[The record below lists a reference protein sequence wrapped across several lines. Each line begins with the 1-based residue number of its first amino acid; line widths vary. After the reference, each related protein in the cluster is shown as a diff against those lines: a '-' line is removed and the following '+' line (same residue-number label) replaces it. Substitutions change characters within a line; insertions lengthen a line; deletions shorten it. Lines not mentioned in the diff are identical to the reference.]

1 MKSSHVLPA
10 SKASSSREIL
20 EMKPLSTHQTPA
32 TTDNISSASKEGNG
46 NRRSSISRKRVP
58 PLPPTRPD
66 VSSPYVTGATS
77 NSNEGN
83 DIVPSVSSVMK
94 LFAELPIEGDATSS
108 SREIVDSSFSRNNTN
123 ENYSA
128 ATSVSKK
135 NSSEEEATEREL
147 REMEVELDAFEP
159 TKSLDK

>member
-1 MKSSHVLPA
+1 MRSSHILPA

-20 EMKPLSTHQTPA
+20 EMKPLSKDQTPA
-32 TTDNISSASKEGNG
+32 TAASEEGKG

-58 PLPPTRPD
+58 PLPPTRAD

-83 DIVPSVSSVMK
+83 DFVPSVSSVMK

-128 ATSVSKK
+128 ATSVFKK
-135 NSSEEEATEREL
+135 NSSEEATEREL
-147 REMEVELDAFEP
+147 REMDAFEQ